1 MTTKIL
7 LVGTSPETRQAL
19 SKAVSTLPVEVF
31 TATDGA
37 EMLWFGQEHDF
48 ALIVVDEILPQI
60 GELFPLPFPPATCIL
75 AIGAPEQQLL
85 TPGIGQHGGY
95 IDTLRYPLTQE
106 LLLNKIVALLH
117 MHSLQQQVFS
127 SHALLQGEKD
137 NHRQCLLA
145 LEQQNHYLKILS
157 VRDGLTGLFNRRH
170 LSQVLGEEMYKA
182 RTQKIDLGLLLLDID
197 CFNETNRSLG
207 QVFGDFILNEFA
219 ARLTQNSRPGDLCF
233 RFNGGDF
240 VILLPETD
248 LAAAL
253 AHAETLRQACADRP
267 FINGGHSRV
276 VTVSIGVVTVLA
288 NDPQDQDTFISMADQ
303 ATYQAKSEGRNRV
316 IAFGQKRITR
326 DSEVDTI
333 ALLQETLRRIL
344 KKTKESSLASI
355 QVLAQ
360 SVTGSHQDEHVTMA
374 TNYINL
380 LCQGMG
386 LPATIAETFTNGLTL
401 YSCFRLLLYRELLAK
416 KESFDFNDR
425 KLINDLPYKMADLT
439 QYFDYFSNERKML
452 LCQGERYDG
461 RGHPEGLVGEEIP
474 LTSRIFSIADALAA
488 MNCDRPH
495 RKRLSPSAILK
506 ELLRGAGTQW
516 DPALV
521 LLILDL
527 IYKKQILPFDPDQ
540 LSQTRL
546 LISQKIARLQQNTEE
561 P

>member
-19 SKAVSTLPVEVF
+19 SKAVSTLPVEVL

-48 ALIVVDEILPQI
+48 ALIVVDETLPQI
-60 GELFPLPFPPATCIL
+60 GEFFPLPFPPATCIL

-106 LLLNKIVALLH
+106 QLLNKIAALLH

-127 SHALLQGEKD
+127 SHTLLQGEKD

-170 LSQVLGEEMYKA
+170 LSQVLGEEMYKS

-248 LAAAL
+248 LDAAL

-267 FINGGHSRV
+267 FISGGHSRV

-288 NDPQDQDTFISMADQ
+288 NDPQDQDMFISMADQ
-303 ATYQAKSEGRNRV
+303 APYQAKSEGRNRV
-316 IAFGQKRITR
+316 IAFGQKSNY

-333 ALLQETLRRIL
+333 ALLQETMRRIL

-374 TNYINL
+374 TTYINL
-380 LCQGMG
+380 FCQSLR

-401 YSCFRLLLYRELLAK
+401 CSCFRWLLYRELLAK
-416 KESFDFNDR
+416 KENFDFNDR
-425 KLINDLPYKMADLT
+425 KLLNDLPYKMADLT

-452 LCQGERYDG
+452 LCHGERYDG
-461 RGHPEGLVGEEIP
+461 RGHPEGLAGEEIP

-488 MNCDRPH
+488 MNSDRPH
-495 RKRLSPSAILK
+495 RKRLSPSAILN

-527 IYKKQILPFDPDQ
+527 IDKQQLLPFDPDQ

-546 LISQKIARLQQNTEE
+546 LISQTIARLHQNTEK
-561 P
+561 PS